1 MCFSL
6 STLLESWKPWLFNA
20 VFLLRIRKDIM
31 FNEEI
36 GEDLRAK
43 IMNKNKRGVEV
54 RVEG

>member
-1 MCFSL
+1 
-6 STLLESWKPWLFNA
+6 
-20 VFLLRIRKDIM
+20 M

-43 IMNKNKRGVEV
+43 IMNKNKREGVEV